1 MALIVR
7 KIYLYY
13 YLKELLLL
21 IKIEK
26 MYQKYSLNI
35 KTFIKQLVVINWL
48 TVEVCK
54 NKNNKKI
61 HENK

>member
-13 YLKELLLL
+13 YLKELILL

-35 KTFIKQLVVINWL
+35 KTFIKQLVVIN
-48 TVEVCK
+48 
-54 NKNNKKI
+54 
-61 HENK
+61 